1 MRYLN
6 GKSTSLNV
14 PSMAVGSQWMEEQP
28 PQPRVW
34 RVSWQPVLFAA
45 DHDVRKRIDSTVHR
59 GIAFLLNAQI
69 KEGPFAGAFPPA
81 VGRLN
86 QNTPE
91 AKEFNNRATE
101 VRIDYVQHALSAMIQ
116 YLHLF

>member
-1 MRYLN
+1 
-6 GKSTSLNV
+6 
-14 PSMAVGSQWMEEQP
+14 MAAGAFL
-28 PQPRVW
+28 PR
-34 RVSWQPVLFAA
+34 
-45 DHDVRKRIDSTVHR
+45 DHGMRKRIDSAVYR

-69 KEGPFAGAFPPA
+69 KEGPFAGAFPRS

-116 YLHLF
+116 YLRLF